1 MTREELEKTLH
12 ELKSQLE
19 ETDLADI
26 DDEAKETKNLAEP
39 ENKDAD
45 ESIEEIEY
53 KDEEKNSDIDN
64 DKRPVTMADI
74 TRDKL
79 KDAISSGRLESA
91 LERAA
96 GSFDFAKATATCFSQ
111 IAQKTRENME
121 GDVEGS
127 AGSQGISIT
136 SDMWIPMLINM
147 MQTNEFQCLVAN
159 MLVKIVS

>member
-96 GSFDFAKATATCFSQ
+96 GSFDFAKATATCFHRLPKNQ
-111 IAQKTRENME
+111 GKMEEN
-121 GDVEGS
+121 VKGS

-136 SDMWIPMLINM
+136 SDMWVPMLINM